1 MQMSPEEKYTKIMI
15 CLGKTKGKS
24 EEKAWKIIL
33 KQLYKKG
40 LFKTFLKFERVA
52 TQKKKLLKPN
62 FYKQA

>member
-1 MQMSPEEKYTKIMI
+1 MI